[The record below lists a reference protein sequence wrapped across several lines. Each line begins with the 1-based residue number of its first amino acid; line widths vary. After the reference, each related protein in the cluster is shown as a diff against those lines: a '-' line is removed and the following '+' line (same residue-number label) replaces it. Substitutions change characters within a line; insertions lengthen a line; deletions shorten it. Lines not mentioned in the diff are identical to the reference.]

1 MINSHF
7 GSLEGLAAQQIVQ
20 LFGVQFRSVKKV
32 RASRG
37 WGKLV
42 HGDVVKAYSQWVPTM
57 RVQGLRLAS
66 FLHALYCRMLG
77 QAGRGLAALMFRISC
92 VEGLARMVD
101 DWQPLWEYLERLAS
115 LHTHTTHGLTLRLLT
130 PYQPCGALFMQQPST
145 MATDLL

>member
-7 GSLEGLAAQQIVQ
+7 GSLEGLAARQIVQ

-57 RVQGLRLAS
+57 RVQGKACKFSACAVLQNAWLGWQRIGSLDVQNKLCRRL
-66 FLHALYCRMLG
+66 G
-77 QAGRGLAALMFRISC
+77 KDGG
-92 VEGLARMVD
+92 
-101 DWQPLWEYLERLAS
+101 
-115 LHTHTTHGLTLRLLT
+115 
-130 PYQPCGALFMQQPST
+130 
-145 MATDLL
+145 